1 MSILW
6 DINHAACGHDI
17 LERYE
22 EPKPTYTT
30 IATYMKILYEKGFV
44 EYFKK
49 EGQGKTQ
56 WYIAKITRQEYTRMT
71 MQSVKKN
78 FFDDSLKSMFSYFIK
93 EEKLSTEEIK
103 SVLAEAVAYCF
114 ANGMEISFTS
124 PGWVESSFCEELG
137 ITAPACGACL
147 SNMAVTPAGNVVS
160 CQSWLSD
167 GVLGNLLGDDWDSIW
182 NSEKCVKR
190 REYSAQMLGECPLR
204 RKHEKAE

>member
-1 MSILW
+1 MVMKRKEKTLTKVEFQIMSILW

-56 WYIAKITRQEYTRMT
+56 RYIAKITRQEYTRMT

-93 EEKLSTEEIK
+93 EEKLSTEEIMELLK
-103 SVLAEAVAYCF
+103 SSV
-114 ANGMEISFTS
+114 
-124 PGWVESSFCEELG
+124 
-137 ITAPACGACL
+137 
-147 SNMAVTPAGNVVS
+147 
-160 CQSWLSD
+160 
-167 GVLGNLLGDDWDSIW
+167 
-182 NSEKCVKR
+182 NS
-190 REYSAQMLGECPLR
+190 
-204 RKHEKAE
+204 

>member
-1 MSILW
+1 MVMKRKEKTLTKVEFQIMSILW

-93 EEKLSTEEIK
+93 EEKLSTEEIMELLK
-103 SVLAEAVAYCF
+103 SSV
-114 ANGMEISFTS
+114 
-124 PGWVESSFCEELG
+124 
-137 ITAPACGACL
+137 
-147 SNMAVTPAGNVVS
+147 
-160 CQSWLSD
+160 
-167 GVLGNLLGDDWDSIW
+167 
-182 NSEKCVKR
+182 NS
-190 REYSAQMLGECPLR
+190 
-204 RKHEKAE
+204 

>member
-1 MSILW
+1 MVMKRKEKTLTKVEFQIMSILW

-78 FFDDSLKSMFSYFIK
+78 FFDDSLSPCS
-93 EEKLSTEEIK
+93 
-103 SVLAEAVAYCF
+103 A
-114 ANGMEISFTS
+114 IS
-124 PGWVESSFCEELG
+124 
-137 ITAPACGACL
+137 
-147 SNMAVTPAGNVVS
+147 
-160 CQSWLSD
+160 
-167 GVLGNLLGDDWDSIW
+167 
-182 NSEKCVKR
+182 
-190 REYSAQMLGECPLR
+190 
-204 RKHEKAE
+204 